1 MQVIPCDG
9 WIAHRGQPRFEL
21 LEFDHPDAP
30 PIVVSHLTGYPPES
44 LYDPAEV
51 EHFRALASR
60 LADAASSPDQATV
73 ILGRAIDRLRNG
85 PISLLDTQ

>member
-21 LEFDHPDAP
+21 LEFDHPAAP

-51 EHFRALASR
+51 EPFRALASR